1 MPFPP
6 EVYVLL
12 VAALPVVELRGAIP
26 LGVALGLS
34 PWESFLW
41 ALLENLIRAERRL
54 YLVVPLAL
62 GLLPWAVGL
71 ATRMPLFARA
81 WRALEVR
88 VRLKGEAQV
97 QRLGALGLFLFVA
110 VPLPGTGAWSGAV
123 LAVVLGVRRRYAFP
137 ALALGV
143 VAAGLL
149 VLLLTG
155 GTVYG
160 LNYLR

>member
-1 MPFPP
+1 MPP
-6 EVYVLL
+6 ELYVIL

-34 PWESFLW
+34 PGEAFLL
-41 ALLENLIRAERRL
+41 ALLGNL
-54 YLVVPLAL
+54 LVAPVAL
-62 GLLPWAVGL
+62 FLLPWAVAL
-71 ATRMPLFARA
+71 LTRVPFLDKLWA
-81 WRALEVR
+81 ALEAR
-88 VRLKGEAQV
+88 VRLKGEEQV

-123 LAVVLGVRRRYAFP
+123 LAVVLGLKGRYAL
-137 ALALGV
+137 LAISLGV
-143 VAAGLL
+143 LAAGLI

-155 GTVYG
+155 GAVVG

>member
-1 MPFPP
+1 MPP
-6 EVYVLL
+6 ELYVIL

-34 PWESFLW
+34 PGEVFLL
-41 ALLENLIRAERRL
+41 ALLGNL
-54 YLVVPLAL
+54 LVAPVAL
-62 GLLPWAVGL
+62 FLLPWAVAL
-71 ATRMPLFARA
+71 LTRVPFLDKLWA
-81 WRALEVR
+81 ALEAR
-88 VRLKGEAQV
+88 VRLKGEEQV

-123 LAVVLGVRRRYAFP
+123 LAVVLGLKGRYAL
-137 ALALGV
+137 LAISLGV
-143 VAAGLL
+143 LAAGLI

-155 GTVYG
+155 GAVIG

>member
-1 MPFPP
+1 MVGP
-6 EVYVLL
+6 
-12 VAALPVVELRGAIP
+12 
-26 LGVALGLS
+26 
-34 PWESFLW
+34 
-41 ALLENLIRAERRL
+41 RA
-54 YLVVPLAL
+54 
-62 GLLPWAVGL
+62 
-71 ATRMPLFARA
+71 
-81 WRALEVR
+81 R

-155 GTVYG
+155 GTVHG

>member
-1 MPFPP
+1 MPVPP

-34 PWESFLW
+34 PWQSFLW
-41 ALLENLIRAERRL
+41 ALLGNL
-54 YLVVPLAL
+54 LVVPLAL
-62 GLLPWAVGL
+62 WLLPWAVGV
-71 ATRMPLFARA
+71 ATRVPLFARA
-81 WRALEVR
+81 WRALEAR
-88 VRLKGEAQV
+88 VRLRGEEQV

-123 LAVVLGVRRRYAFP
+123 LAVVLGLKRRYAL
-137 ALALGV
+137 LAISLGV
-143 VAAGLL
+143 LAAGLL